1 MPRTGSFR
9 YTARARCE
17 LAHARDLLAD
27 VERQAVLHPLI
38 VRVRHR
44 PPRPGVLRSQLVT
57 DRLVAG
63 PFRFRI
69 TYQADT
75 LRIGPDEVVIV
86 ARQWPRTSVHNHT
99 RLSREPD
106 GHVRVDVEI
115 TLTAPTP
122 LFRYAFQQARA
133 AHLVLAE
140 RLPAALQT

>member
-1 MPRTGSFR
+1 MARTGSFR

-44 PPRPGVLRSQLVT
+44 PPGPGVLRSQLVT
-57 DRLVAG
+57 DRLALG
-63 PFRFRI
+63 PFRFRT
-69 TYQADT
+69 TYRADT
-75 LRIGPDEVVIV
+75 LRIGPDEVVFV
-86 ARQWPRTSVHNHT
+86 ARQWPRTTVHNHT

-106 GHVRVDVEI
+106 GQVRIDVEI

-122 LFRYAFQQARA
+122 LFGYAFRQARA